1 MGNTGEPGLRILKG
15 TRKRKKLD
23 SHRGIPDPAGKDVVV
38 QKKSGGETN
47 CPLKN
52 VRVIKKST
60 GTYSV
65 NFDIPHDV
73 EYGRIELVTV
83 GENGKS
89 NRLRI
94 TDVEPAAGC
103 TAAKLNGDFI
113 ETANMSASAKV
124 KITVTL
130 ADSHD
135 YAMEVNVY
143 EHS

>member
-1 MGNTGEPGLRILKG
+1 MF
-15 TRKRKKLD
+15 KRN
-23 SHRGIPDPAGKDVVV
+23 
-38 QKKSGGETN
+38 QGGESN

-52 VRVIKKST
+52 VRVIKRST

-65 NFDIPHDV
+65 NFEIPHDV

-89 NRLRI
+89 NRI
-94 TDVEPAAGC
+94 HIKDVKPSDGC
-103 TAAKLNGDFI
+103 KIAKLNGDFI
-113 ETANMSASAKV
+113 ETVGMSSTEKI

-143 EHS
+143 EHN